1 MSRLPAQLPL
11 GIGLRDD
18 ATFDNYYVA
27 RSNTPLVEHLTQQ
40 LTSEGEQFLYLW
52 GAPGVGRSHLLQAA
66 CHAASD
72 ADKRALYLPLD
83 DLGHF
88 PPLMLE
94 DIERLDLVAIDDLEC
109 VIGRKRWEEALFHA
123 FNRLR
128 DAGKKLVIT
137 ASASPRQLNVVLPD
151 LASRLTWGVT
161 FHVHPLENDEERLA
175 ALKLR
180 ASVRGMQLPDD
191 VGRYILHRGPR
202 DLGELCR
209 AVETLDKASLSA
221 KRKLTI
227 PFVKSAL
234 GW

>member
-1 MSRLPAQLPL
+1 MSRVPAQLPL
-11 GIGLRDD
+11 GVGLRDD
-18 ATFDNYYVA
+18 ATFDNYYA
-27 RSNTPLVEHLTQQ
+27 SIANTPLIEYLNRQ
-40 LTSEGEQFLYLW
+40 LERDAEPFLYLW
-52 GAPGVGRSHLLQAA
+52 GAPGSGRSHLLQAA

-72 ADKRALYLPLD
+72 ADKRALYLPLA

-94 DIERLDLVAIDDLEC
+94 DIERLDLVAIDDLEY

-128 DAGKKLVIT
+128 DAGKALVIAANT
-137 ASASPRQLNVVLPD
+137 SPRQLDVVLPD
-151 LASRLTWGVT
+151 LASRLAWGVT
-161 FHVHPLENDEERLA
+161 FHLHPLDDTERLA

-180 ASVRGMQLPDD
+180 ANVRGMQLPDD

-202 DLGELCR
+202 ELGELCR
-209 AVETLDKASLSA
+209 ALETLDQASLSA

-234 GW
+234 TW

>member
-1 MSRLPAQLPL
+1 MSRVPAQLPL
-11 GIGLRDD
+11 GVGVRDD
-18 ATFDNYYVA
+18 ATFNNYYVSSA
-27 RSNTPLVEHLTQQ
+27 NAALVEYFTRQ
-40 LTSEGEQFLYLW
+40 LQPEAEPFLYLW
-52 GAPGVGRSHLLQAA
+52 GAPGSGRSHLLQAA

-72 ADKRALYLPLD
+72 ADKRALYLPLA

-94 DIERLDLVAIDDLEC
+94 EIERLDLVAIDDLEY
-109 VIGRKRWEEALFHA
+109 VVGRKRWEEALFHA

-128 DAGKKLVIT
+128 DAGKALII
-137 ASASPRQLNVVLPD
+137 ASSSPPRQLEVVLPD

-161 FHVHPLENDEERLA
+161 FHLNPLDDAERLG

-180 ASVRGMQLPDD
+180 ANVRGMQLPED

-202 DLGELCR
+202 ELGELCR
-209 AVETLDKASLSA
+209 ALETLDQASLSA

-234 GW
+234 NW

>member
-1 MSRLPAQLPL
+1 MSRVPAQLPL
-11 GIGLRDD
+11 GVGLRDD
-18 ATFDNYYVA
+18 ATFDNYFA
-27 RSNTPLVEHLTQQ
+27 SSANASL
-40 LTSEGEQFLYLW
+40 LTSLGRQLEPDAEPFVYLW
-52 GAPGVGRSHLLQAA
+52 GSPGSGRSHLLQAA

-72 ADKRALYLPLD
+72 RDKRALYLPLE

-128 DAGKKLVIT
+128 DANKGLIIA
-137 ASASPRQLNVVLPD
+137 ASAPPRQLNVALSD
-151 LASRLTWGVT
+151 LASRLSFGVT
-161 FHVHPLENDEERLA
+161 YHLHSLDDADRLQ

-180 ASVRGMQLPDD
+180 AGARGMELPDD
-191 VGRYILHRGPR
+191 VARYILHRGPR
-202 DLGELCR
+202 ELGELCM
-209 AVETLDKASLSA
+209 AIETLDQASLSA